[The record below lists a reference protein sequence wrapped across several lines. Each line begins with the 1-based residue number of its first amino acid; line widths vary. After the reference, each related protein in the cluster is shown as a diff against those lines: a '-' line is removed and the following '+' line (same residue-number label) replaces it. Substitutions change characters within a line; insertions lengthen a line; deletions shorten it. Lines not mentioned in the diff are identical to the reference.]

1 MRKKIVE
8 GTVMFLSVLKWAFL
22 ATIIGVVVGV
32 LTTGFL
38 MILDKS
44 IECRGILPIKYY
56 YLLPFAI
63 VISILLVKYFA
74 PDAKGHGTEK
84 VIEAVH
90 KNNGEIKFSVIPV
103 KLVATVVTIMAGG
116 SVGKEG
122 PGAQIGGGT
131 ASWIADLFKF
141 SESDRKK
148 FVICG
153 ISGGF
158 AAVFGTPIAGAIF
171 GVEVLFIGVILYD
184 VLLPSFISGVM
195 AYQVAR
201 ALGIKY
207 SYFKIDFS
215 RISNFSETIYLKVII
230 AGIVF
235 GLISFLFIEILKITG
250 KIIDKVKLN
259 ESIKGF
265 IGGILI
271 IGLVFIT
278 SESYLGLGIETINR
292 SLTGEILPWYT
303 SFIKMI
309 FTALSLGFGASGG
322 IVTPIFYIGTTS
334 GNLFAQL
341 INEPVALFSSIGFV
355 AVLAGTTNTPIAASI
370 MAIELFGVEISP
382 YAAVACIIS
391 FLISGHRSVYPS
403 QILAMK
409 KSRALDIEIGKE
421 IENTKVNF
429 QNDDID
435 DIIKKLKA
443 LNFGGGVK
451 VKLHE
456 LIKEDDIIFLET
468 TGVKDTLEVMITK
481 AKEKG
486 HIKDIKEFKNAIFER
501 EDMVSTG
508 IGLGIAMPH
517 AKLENINNFF
527 IMVGVAK
534 QGLDW
539 DSIDRKP
546 VGVVFLIGG
555 PDGKQK
561 KYLKIISKLILLVK
575 NENRRVKLFNS
586 KKEEDIVD
594 IFKEF

>member
-1 MRKKIVE
+1 
-8 GTVMFLSVLKWAFL
+8 MFLSVLKWAFL
-22 ATIIGVVVGV
+22 ATIIGVVVGG
-32 LTTGFL
+32 LTTIFL

-44 IECRGILPIKYY
+44 IEYRGVLPVKYY
-56 YLLPFAI
+56 YFLPFAI

-90 KNNGEIKFSVIPV
+90 KNNGKINFSVIPV
-103 KLVATVVTIMAGG
+103 KLVATVLTIMSGG

-141 SESDRKK
+141 SENDRKK

-171 GVEVLFIGVILYD
+171 GVEVLFIGTILYD

-201 ALGIKY
+201 SLGIKY

-215 RISNFSETIYLKVII
+215 SITNFSETMYLKVIL
-230 AGIVF
+230 AGIFF
-235 GLISFLFIEILKITG
+235 GVISFLFIEILKFLEKNIE
-250 KIIDKVKLN
+250 KIKLD

-265 IGGILI
+265 LGGILI
-271 IGLVFIT
+271 IGLVFVS
-278 SESYLGLGIETINR
+278 SESYLGLGIDTIKR

-303 SFIKMI
+303 SFFKMI
-309 FTALSLGFGASGG
+309 FTALSLGFGGSGG

-341 INEPVALFSSIGFV
+341 INEPIALFSAIGFV
-355 AVLAGTTNTPIAASI
+355 AVLAGTTNAPIAASI

-382 YAAVACIIS
+382 YAAVACVIS

-409 KSRALDIEIGKE
+409 KSGALDIEIGKE
-421 IENTKVNF
+421 IENTEVNF
-429 QNDDID
+429 QNDGID
-435 DIIKKLKA
+435 DIMEKLKSV
-443 LNFGGGVK
+443 NFGGGVK

-456 LIKEDDIIFLET
+456 LINEDDVTFLET
-468 TGVKDTLEVMITK
+468 TGVKDTLEVMIAK

-486 HIKDIKEFKNAIFER
+486 HIKDIEEFKNAIFER
-501 EDMVSTG
+501 EDIVSTG

-517 AKLENINNFF
+517 AKLDDIDEFF
-527 IMVGVAK
+527 IIVGVAK

-555 PDGKQK
+555 PEGKQK
-561 KYLKIISKLILLVK
+561 KYLKIISKLMLLVK
-575 NENRRVKLFNS
+575 NESRREKLFNS
-586 KKEEDIVD
+586 KKAEDIVD